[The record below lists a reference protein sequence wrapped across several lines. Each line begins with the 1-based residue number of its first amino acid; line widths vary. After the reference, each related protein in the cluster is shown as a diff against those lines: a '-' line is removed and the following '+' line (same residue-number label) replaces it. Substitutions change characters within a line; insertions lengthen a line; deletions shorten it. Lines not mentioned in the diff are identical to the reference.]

1 MYLPGHFAQA
11 RDEEIEALLRE
22 HPLAT
27 LVAMSD
33 QGLVAN
39 HIPMMLAHGAQGG
52 RLLHGHVARAN
63 PVWREFDPNVEV
75 LAIFQGPDA
84 YISPSGYPSK
94 RQDGKVVPTWNYC
107 TVHVCGRMRAIE
119 DAGWLRAF
127 VGALTTKHE
136 SAQPAPWAVEDAP
149 AEYIEKMIANI
160 VGIEIAVSSITGKRK
175 ASQNQ
180 SAANRAGAIAALSR
194 SADSRER
201 DMAQRMEHPSG
212 RAS

>member
-11 RDEEIEALLRE
+11 HDQEIESLVRD

-27 LVAMSD
+27 LVAMGR
-33 QGLVAN
+33 QGLIAN
-39 HIPMMLAHGAQGG
+39 HIPMMLARDEQGG

-63 PVWREFDPNVEV
+63 PLWREFDPNLEV

-84 YISPSGYPSK
+84 YISPNWYASK

-107 TVHVCGRMRAIE
+107 TVHACGRMRAIE
-119 DAGWLRAF
+119 DPGWLRAF
-127 VGALTTKHE
+127 VGVLTKKQE

-149 AEYIEKMIANI
+149 PDYIEKMIANI
-160 VGIEIAVSSITGKRK
+160 VGIEIALSAITGKWK

-201 DMAQRMEHPSG
+201 DMAHRMERPSG
-212 RAS
+212 